1 MDLTKRKTSQAR
13 RNIGNYSVHIK
24 PTPVIKMRA
33 ISPAV
38 QRQNEEMLTT
48 ISKLNGFDL
57 ASRKKSVPLRHPD
70 DNNNKRE
77 IQLMMQKL
85 SRILVS
91 EETLHK
97 QLLVGTVTEL
107 EILENDHGFY
117 KINIRDRT
125 PPMLIKVRV
134 LAC

>member
-1 MDLTKRKTSQAR
+1 M
-13 RNIGNYSVHIK
+13 I
-24 PTPVIKMRA
+24 
-33 ISPAV
+33 
-38 QRQNEEMLTT
+38 
-48 ISKLNGFDL
+48 
-57 ASRKKSVPLRHPD
+57 
-70 DNNNKRE
+70 
-77 IQLMMQKL
+77 QKL

-97 QLLVGTVTEL
+97 QLLVGTVTDL

-125 PPMLIKVRV
+125 PPMLIKVRM